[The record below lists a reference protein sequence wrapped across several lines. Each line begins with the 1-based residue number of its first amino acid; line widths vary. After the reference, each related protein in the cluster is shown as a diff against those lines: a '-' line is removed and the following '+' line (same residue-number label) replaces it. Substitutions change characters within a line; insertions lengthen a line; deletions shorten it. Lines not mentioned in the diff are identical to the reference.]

1 MEFVKSP
8 AVELPNN
15 EKIKDTFERP
25 EQLWDSENQNLNFYK
40 NHVLRINPDM
50 WFEEF
55 IDKTNCATYEREI
68 TCRNL
73 SLLKSASKFI
83 GKQKLKLRNTRSTAT
98 KYKSKGF
105 LEVPDGAN
113 ELELPPVSWEVS
125 DGHPLKSIL
134 TPGPPSNTCLS
145 NNWYQRLNWTWRDG
159 HSNLNMGFKVDNSK
173 FIESDLLFLK
183 EIGMFYAA
191 ARASTVALLHC
202 HPSFN
207 SGVSKAYYEITSSS
221 NPDLWSI
228 YKPLF
233 DDDRVFVF
241 DSIVFT
247 IILGSKRKGI
257 SREIAKRLY
266 NNEFKSKK
274 AFCDILIQIGSK
286 SLFSLPICAIVKYMG
301 YSVYCEPLVPFVPK
315 PKDILK
321 EVLKLSTIPRNE
333 LSNLEDI
340 GSTFYDFNVV
350 NSKSKKDVNI
360 LFDSLLT
367 YNQELANQ
375 LNFASEQ
382 LNIQGWPFP
391 IETTDLYKYYG
402 IKYHFK
408 LWQHR
413 TDGLYFIRH
422 CGEMLPLYINEDKE
436 AQPLK
441 RLRAEFV
448 LTYIHSPLPS
458 TVSLPLFLNSKRGD
472 PTNDYVNTDSTKK
485 NFGISRH
492 SVLYN
497 ASQTMRLRLVKDL
510 LPTINDLY
518 VGFHDPWEITEL
530 LHNYGINIGYGLGK
544 LAQSNVI
551 EPIKNTALKEIIA
564 RTIKRLWEEEI
575 HISFRDQTLVN
586 EETIQILLIDYLNK
600 ILCNTDESNI
610 YWNSKIIPSA
620 VKRFQLNKLKI
631 IINKS
636 NIQLTPLFFSLQY
649 HLGILFNS
657 KVVNSDGILRL
668 PLKIDDLCDFSE
680 VNIGSDFLFPQVK
693 YIKYTLS
700 HTQKLKKNSLKEQI
714 IGNIHDQSPIL
725 NIFGNNSN
733 KSYFSSNELSNYSEN
748 QAFAWN
754 ETSIIRGYYPKIK
767 IIIPRTLKS
776 INICKTV
783 LCQYIWRLRIPTW
796 NRIFLSSSKKT
807 REGDMVEYDIKN
819 DSNGKDNDEINNTSE
834 NYYLFSHSSILY
846 NPIYSN
852 IVTTGN
858 ISVLKANLEGYA
870 TPCHPK
876 CKPFVNEYKE
886 DKYIIDGEKDKNLK
900 NVKCE
905 WYYDCYKSLYYL
917 LIAKRYAG
925 EDLESM
931 LFILLNIGYLALQH
945 NNLEQCLSIC
955 HVSILYTPETPKFR
969 VFILSLKIQCLI
981 RMNKLEEA
989 IVEFNYM
996 STLLNQLYGNYRN
1009 CLILTKLQLC
1019 FSLLYYINGDY
1030 KNCLSNSTQVEKI
1043 LTPLLREVS
1052 QDDSV
1057 HWMIMIAL
1065 RFSALSTLRMGKYSS
1080 TIVTGEKMLRSTIK
1094 GTKKQIYL
1102 ESICRYI
1109 IGEATIRCGRY
1120 SDALRILLSCIPE
1133 LDKYLGP
1140 SHKLTIKLLM
1150 MSTGCKIL
1158 LGCRDLM
1165 FPPLNLQNRET
1176 EIDDEYQY
1184 QVVYDL
1190 VCLDRQNNLVDKEIG
1205 MNNNNNNNNNIKN
1218 ISNGMPE
1225 GINMNPYWTKLP
1237 ITLIYDDI
1245 LIMEKSVYD
1254 IVTAKYRDE
1263 ALSMCRSLLNRLMT
1277 NINGLGSKLNENSDE
1292 KQIWYNRI
1300 LWVLKYEIVI
1310 AIFSIPQDDFVKLL
1324 ISFKSLAVSTSSSP
1338 FVKDLTFGRNITYHR
1353 DDSRICGKF
1362 NSNISECNEYLGIEQ
1377 ELMEKDSISQRMINK
1392 RIVDFTDYGYI
1403 DYCNINT
1410 NIYENISS
1418 KNTIESGIGSSSN
1431 YFGASVVMSPRQ
1443 MAHKSQ
1449 EKEIY
1454 WGLITS
1460 EPTMSIVDICSDIYK
1475 MILKKE
1481 LYSGYEWCSLL
1492 VKKVLSGK
1500 ANIMEINIMLNLIR
1514 ILLSKFHKKYIIA
1527 LVYPET
1533 ISTLDY
1539 TSISENNLSDKLQEK
1554 TKYGLKAYQTIY
1566 NNNINLKNNNNDIGN
1581 NNNIN
1586 SCNIRIN
1593 SGINSMNINGA
1604 NCKNIENKN
1613 RKINIGNNFNI
1624 KNVGNKNNLHI
1635 RKIESNIDYNILPQY
1650 SSEVAAELMLPMGDG
1665 IKAVDVNRD
1674 IRWKDPYRNYKYF
1687 DSEIQTNSQYY
1698 IPRNLY
1704 EK

>member
-1 MEFVKSP
+1 MESIKSP
-8 AVELPNN
+8 AIEFSKN

-25 EQLWDSENQNLNFYK
+25 EQLWSSENQDMNLDK
-40 NHVLRINPDM
+40 NYILRINPDM

-73 SLLKSASKFI
+73 SLLKSASRFI
-83 GKQKLKLRNTRSTAT
+83 GKQKLKLKNTRATGT
-98 KYKSKGF
+98 KYKSEGSI
-105 LEVPDGAN
+105 EIPDGAN

-125 DGHPLKSIL
+125 EDHPLKSIL

-159 HSNLNMGFKVDNSK
+159 HSNSNMGFAVDNSK
-173 FIESDLLFLK
+173 FIESDLSFLK

-207 SGVSKAYYEITSSS
+207 SGVSKVYYEITSLS

-274 AFCDILIQIGSK
+274 AFCDVLMQIGSK

-321 EVLKLSTIPRNE
+321 DILKLSVIPRNE
-333 LSNLEDI
+333 IPSLEDI
-340 GSTFYDFNVV
+340 GDTFHNFSVV
-350 NSKSKKDVNI
+350 NGKSKKEVNV

-367 YNQELANQ
+367 YNPELANQ
-375 LNFASEQ
+375 LNFAAEQ

-391 IETTDLYKYYG
+391 IETTDLYKCYG

-408 LWQHR
+408 IWQHR

-422 CGEMLPLYINEDKE
+422 CGEMFPLYIDENKE

-441 RLRAEFV
+441 RLREEFV
-448 LTYIHSPLPS
+448 LTYTHSSLPS
-458 TVSLPLFLNSKRGD
+458 TISIPLFLNSKRGD
-472 PTNDYVNTDSTKK
+472 PTNDYINIDTTKK
-485 NFGISRH
+485 NSGVSRH
-492 SVLYN
+492 STLYN
-497 ASQTMRLRLVKDL
+497 ASQAMRLRLVKDL

-544 LAQSNVI
+544 LAQGKVI
-551 EPIKNTALKEIIA
+551 EPIRNTAVKEIIA
-564 RTIKRLWEEEI
+564 RTIKRLWEEEM
-575 HISFRDQTLVN
+575 HISFKDQALVN

-631 IINKS
+631 IISKS

-657 KVVNSDGILRL
+657 KVVNPDGILRL

-680 VNIGSDFLFPQVK
+680 INIGSDFLFPQVK
-693 YIKYTLS
+693 YIKYTLA
-700 HTQKLKKNSLKEQI
+700 HTQKLKRDSLKEQI
-714 IGNIHDQSPIL
+714 LGKNQNYSPIL
-725 NIFGNNSN
+725 NLFGNHSN
-733 KSYFSSNELSNYSEN
+733 KNYFNNKLVSDSET
-748 QAFAWN
+748 QVFAWN
-754 ETSIIRGYYPKIK
+754 ETGIIRGYYPRIK
-767 IIIPRTLKS
+767 IIIPRTIKS

-796 NRIFLSSSKKT
+796 NRMFLSSSRRT
-807 REGDMVEYDIKN
+807 REDW
-819 DSNGKDNDEINNTSE
+819 DEHCINNNSNKNNDDKIIKTSE
-834 NYYLFSHSSILY
+834 NYYLFSLSSVLY

-852 IVTTGN
+852 IITTGS
-858 ISVLKANLEGYA
+858 IGVLKANLEGYA

-876 CKPFVNEYKE
+876 CKPFVNNYNIE
-886 DKYIIDGEKDKNLK
+886 DRYIIDGKKDKNLD
-900 NVKCE
+900 NIKCE

-917 LIAKRYAG
+917 LIVKRYAG
-925 EDLESM
+925 ESLERI
-931 LFILLNIGYLALQH
+931 LFILLNIGYLTLQH
-945 NNLEQCLSIC
+945 NKLEECLSIC

-969 VFILSLKIQCLI
+969 VFVLSLKIQCLI

-996 STLLNQLYGNYRN
+996 NTLLNQLYGDCRN
-1009 CLILTKLQLC
+1009 CLISTKLQLC
-1019 FSLLYYINGDY
+1019 FSVLYYINGDY
-1030 KNCLSNSTQVEKI
+1030 NNCLLNSIKVEKI

-1052 QDDSV
+1052 QDDST

-1065 RFSALSTLRMGKYSS
+1065 RFSALSTLKMGKYAS
-1080 TIVTGEKMLRSTIK
+1080 TIVIGEKMLRSTIK
-1094 GTKKQIYL
+1094 STKRQIYL

-1120 SDALRILLSCIPE
+1120 SDGLKILLNCIPE

-1140 SHKLTIKLLM
+1140 THKLTIKLLM

-1176 EIDDEYQY
+1176 EIDNDYQY

-1190 VCLDRQNNLVDKEIG
+1190 VCSDRQNNLVDREIC
-1205 MNNNNNNNNNIKN
+1205 MNNNMRSNIL
-1218 ISNGMPE
+1218 NGVTE
-1225 GINMNPYWTKLP
+1225 CINMNPYWTKLP

-1263 ALSMCRSLLNRLMT
+1263 ALSMCRTLLNRLIT
-1277 NINGLGSKLNENSDE
+1277 NINGLSGTLNTDNDE

-1338 FVKDLTFGRNITYHR
+1338 FVKDLTFGRNITYHK
-1353 DDSRICGKF
+1353 DDSRINQRF
-1362 NSNISECNEYLGIEQ
+1362 NSEMSQNAAYLGIDK
-1377 ELMEKDSISQRMINK
+1377 ELIEKGGVSQRMINK

-1418 KNTIESGIGSSSN
+1418 KNTIESGIGANSN
-1431 YFGASVVMSPRQ
+1431 SFGASVVMSPRQ

-1454 WGLITS
+1454 WDLITS
-1460 EPTMSIVDICSDIYK
+1460 EPTMTIVDICNNIYRK
-1475 MILKKE
+1475 IIKKE
-1481 LYSGYEWCSLL
+1481 LYSGYEWCLLL
-1492 VKKVLSGK
+1492 VKRVLSGK
-1500 ANIMEINIMLNLIR
+1500 ANTSEINIMLNLIR

-1539 TSISENNLSDKLQEK
+1539 TSISEGNFSDKFQEK
-1554 TKYGLKAYQTIY
+1554 TKYGLKAYQNIY
-1566 NNNINLKNNNNDIGN
+1566 YHNIDDNNNI
-1581 NNNIN
+1581 IN
-1586 SCNIRIN
+1586 SDNTYVNTSSTKIN
-1593 SGINSMNINGA
+1593 GIN
-1604 NCKNIENKN
+1604 CRNIENKSRITN
-1613 RKINIGNNFNI
+1613 RGDNLRNKHGDNINSNLFI
-1624 KNVGNKNNLHI
+1624 K
-1635 RKIESNIDYNILPQY
+1635 KIESNIDYNVLPQY
-1650 SSEVAAELMLPMGDG
+1650 TSEVAANLMLPMNYG
-1665 IKAVDVNRD
+1665 IKGVDVNKD
-1674 IRWKDPYRNYKYF
+1674 IRWKDPYRNYKNY
-1687 DSEIQTNSQYY
+1687 DSEIQSNSQYY